1 MQIRIKV
8 LNSNKNWTSFRYISS
23 NATSRMATPLLHKK
37 HEKGEILIVNP
48 KAFELYEE
56 EASQPASN

>member
-8 LNSNKNWTSFRYISS
+8 INSNKNWTSFRYMSS
-23 NATSRMATPLLHKK
+23 NATSRMSTPMLHKK
-37 HEKGEILIVNP
+37 FQKGEVHIVNP

-56 EASQPASN
+56 EAAQPAAT